1 MLCAPYFRIRTTLSA
16 AVLISGLVLAPQ
28 VMAGVA
34 EAQAYLKQGQHAQ
47 ALDQVERALSANSK
61 DRQARF
67 LKGVILAEMNK
78 LDEAASVFVKL
89 SEEAPELPEPYN
101 NLAVI
106 YAQQKQYDK
115 AKAALEMAI
124 RTHPSYAVAHENLG
138 DLYAKLARQAYDR
151 ALQIDAA
158 NSTAQAKLNLIREII
173 SVNARP
179 GAVVASAAKPTV
191 KSVVVQ
197 NTPPTPPKPAAIT
210 PPPQTTPAAVKPPVV
225 VATNT
230 PTTNVKPAAETEV
243 KKEPK
248 KDAKENSSRNDEKA
262 IRNVIHAWAADWSSK
277 DVRGY
282 LSAYAKDFN
291 VPGGKS
297 RSAWEKERNER
308 INKPGK
314 IKVGLSD
321 IEISVK
327 DDKATVRFRQ
337 EYSSS
342 SLNSGTGKTLVMV
355 QRNGRWQIQQERVG
369 R

>member
-1 MLCAPYFRIRTTLSA
+1 MLRVPYFRFSTTFSVCLAVSA
-16 AVLISGLVLAPQ
+16 LMLTPAA
-28 VMAGVA
+28 MAGLP
-34 EAQAYLKQGQHAQ
+34 EAQAYLKQGLHAQ
-47 ALDQVERALSANSK
+47 ALDQVDRALSANSK

-67 LKGVILAEMNK
+67 LKGVILAEMNR

-158 NSTAQAKLNLIREII
+158 YTTAQAKLNLIREII
-173 SVNARP
+173 SVNTKP
-179 GAVVASAAKPTV
+179 GAMVASAAKPAV
-191 KSVVVQ
+191 KPAVVQ
-197 NTPPTPPKPAAIT
+197 TLPPAVTPAVPPKPAAVVSA
-210 PPPQTTPAAVKPPVV
+210 PVAKPPVV
-225 VATNT
+225 VASNT
-230 PTTNVKPAAETEV
+230 TVPSKPAKAEPAQTKKEV
-243 KKEPK
+243 KEKETS
-248 KDAKENSSRNDEKA
+248 AKSDEKA
-262 IRNVIHAWAADWSSK
+262 IRNTLHAWAANWSNK

-282 LSAYAKDFN
+282 LSTYAKDFD

-314 IKVGLSD
+314 IKVELSD
-321 IEISVK
+321 IEISMK
-327 DDKATVRFRQ
+327 EDKATVRFKQ